1 MTAPDALAVYLD
13 ASALTKLVVEEPE
26 SAALVA
32 FVGGRIPMSSDLALV
47 EVPRAV
53 RAVAARSAEPLP
65 LRAMMERVDE
75 LFGEVGFITADVEVL
90 ADAAMLDPPALRT
103 LDAVHIAAARSV
115 GLGDFVTYDRRQAD
129 AAREAGLRTASPGA

>member
-75 LFGEVGFITADVEVL
+75 LFGEVGFITADVAVL

-115 GLGDFVTYDRRQAD
+115 GFGDFVTYDRRQAD
-129 AAREAGLRTASPGA
+129 AAQEAGLRTASPGA